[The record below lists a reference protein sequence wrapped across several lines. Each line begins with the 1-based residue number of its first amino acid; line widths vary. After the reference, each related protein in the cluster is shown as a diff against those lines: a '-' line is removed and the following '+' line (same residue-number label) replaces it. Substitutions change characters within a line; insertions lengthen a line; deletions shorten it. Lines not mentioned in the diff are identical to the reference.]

1 LISIQVFGHVI
12 IQSSKGP
19 KLAPRCKLEKKYNV
33 SIAFQEINY
42 NQYMSTRKHRPI
54 TTVQYYLPVGVM
66 TCFSW
71 KGR

>member
-1 LISIQVFGHVI
+1 LDMRLYSIKQGSKISSTVKI
-12 IQSSKGP
+12 
-19 KLAPRCKLEKKYNV
+19 EKNIYNI
-33 SIAFQEINY
+33 SIAFQEITY
-42 NQYMSTRKHRPI
+42 NHYMSTMKHRPI